1 MLRYSSVLRAGCL
14 TGIVF
19 LSGCSTSST
28 LLQENRA
35 QADRYYDD
43 YYGQPASRS
52 GTQASKAPAGTGQAA
67 GSRLSA
73 SDIRPDAPRRYVV
86 QKGDTLWSIAQ
97 KYLYKPWF
105 WPEIWDDNQR
115 IRNPHLIY
123 PGDILYFDYDG
134 RQLAQGSGMSMKLSP
149 RIRVDRSGTKMGEP
163 LALLAPFMR
172 WPLVMDGYEIN
183 KLPYIVSARDGQTL
197 IPDNATIYIRGLER
211 SRIGERLGIYH
222 PDAYLRDPETGKTLG
237 HQLSHVGTARID
249 RLDDLSTATILDI
262 KNAVHNGDRLL
273 PVPEQEQQQALRAPI
288 QTPRQKIRGY
298 IAGLYEAS
306 YLGADCMIAIINRGK
321 QHGIQPGYILGVYH
335 EGRVLED
342 KFRFYHGRES
352 KPSGV
357 QLTQLPPEKVS
368 NAIVYSVSDNLS
380 YALIIDS
387 AREVQNGDRIGN
399 P

>member
-1 MLRYSSVLRAGCL
+1 L

-19 LSGCSTSST
+19 LSACTNNSA
-28 LLQENRA
+28 LMQENRA
-35 QADRYYDD
+35 QADRHYDD
-43 YYGQPASRS
+43 YYGQPAARS
-52 GTQASKAPAGTGQAA
+52 GSQTGKAASSSTQSTGN
-67 GSRLSA
+67 RLSA
-73 SDIRPDAPRRYVV
+73 SDIRPDAPSRYVV
-86 QKGDTLWSIAQ
+86 QKGDTLWSIAR

-123 PGDILYFDYDG
+123 PGDVLYFGTNG
-134 RQLAQGSGMSMKLSP
+134 RQVSRNSGASMKLSP

-172 WPLVMDGYEIN
+172 WPLVMDGDEIN

-197 IPDNATIYIRGLER
+197 IQNNTTIYIRGLNR
-211 SRIGERLGIYH
+211 SRLGERLGIYH
-222 PDAYLRDPETGKTLG
+222 PDSYLRDPETGKPLG

-249 RLDDLSTATILDI
+249 RIDDLSTATTLET
-262 KNAVHNGDRLL
+262 KNVVRKGDRLL
-273 PVPEQEQQQALRAPI
+273 PVPTLEQQQALRAPI
-288 QTPRQKIRGY
+288 QAPQQKIRGH

-321 QHGIQPGYILGVYH
+321 RQGIKPGYVLGIYH

-342 KFRFYHGRES
+342 KFRFYHGREP
-352 KPSGV
+352 KPSGGT

-368 NAIVYSVSDNLS
+368 NAIVYSVSENLS
-380 YALIIDS
+380 YALILDS

>member
-123 PGDILYFDYDG
+123 PGDVIDITIATG
-134 RQLAQGSGMSMKLSP
+134 AERRWMSLRPDSMMP
-149 RIRVDRSGTKMGEP
+149 RRTSRPMRPNPLIATRSVITVSF
-163 LALLAPFMR
+163 PF
-172 WPLVMDGYEIN
+172 
-183 KLPYIVSARDGQTL
+183 S
-197 IPDNATIYIRGLER
+197 
-211 SRIGERLGIYH
+211 
-222 PDAYLRDPETGKTLG
+222 
-237 HQLSHVGTARID
+237 
-249 RLDDLSTATILDI
+249 
-262 KNAVHNGDRLL
+262 
-273 PVPEQEQQQALRAPI
+273 
-288 QTPRQKIRGY
+288 
-298 IAGLYEAS
+298 
-306 YLGADCMIAIINRGK
+306 
-321 QHGIQPGYILGVYH
+321 
-335 EGRVLED
+335 
-342 KFRFYHGRES
+342 
-352 KPSGV
+352 
-357 QLTQLPPEKVS
+357 
-368 NAIVYSVSDNLS
+368 
-380 YALIIDS
+380 
-387 AREVQNGDRIGN
+387 
-399 P
+399 